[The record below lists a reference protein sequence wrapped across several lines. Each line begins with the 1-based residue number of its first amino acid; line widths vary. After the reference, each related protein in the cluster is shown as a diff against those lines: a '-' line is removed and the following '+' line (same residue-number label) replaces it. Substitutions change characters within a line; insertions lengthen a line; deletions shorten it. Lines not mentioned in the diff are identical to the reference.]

1 MLARRRLRQKEKR
14 KKRSIEATARDV
26 VQVELEL
33 WRRRIAEAKKESETR
48 RTHYEHQEGELRRLY
63 DNACKQLDKRRAT
76 LLATTSLIPY
86 TQTIQS
92 SNNFR
97 VPAALL
103 TLQARLCLH
112 VHCLCVHEELL
123 LRTKEQ
129 GWDTIAWMEDVSRHL
144 RLLTTEQISTL
155 RSQMQDEVN
164 LLQENIPEIQIP
176 EGIRRVLQEP
186 QVELALDQSNNEQ
199 VNAVH
204 DPSNFGGAS
213 GNANDRATTDA
224 TAGMGKQQPGA
235 DSKEESFMQ
244 FLQRYEQRKEH
255 QAAADQ
261 MRLAEF
267 RSRGNSEPGMRGTT
281 SNPYTARRAHVGK
294 RLKNYASKLFQNNS
308 NSRGGGGF
316 GGMDGSLHLE
326 DFPAPDSSNNIM
338 PNTIG
343 EESNSSL
350 ASVGGGAASEARQS
364 WIPFRRSGSVQM
376 TQSESNLDAG
386 WSLGSSLRGLR
397 KRGLRRSSGIDNM
410 ETQAEAGENS
420 SSSGS
425 SDGEPEEFE
434 NGQDGD
440 GSWGPSHQ
448 EVGGRTD
455 DSNAI
460 NADEKDDNNLG
471 EAPRIGDNNGE
482 DNGQT
487 QTNLPSASPLKS
499 RLKAPGIQKF
509 FESSRW

>member
-1 MLARRRLRQKEKR
+1 
-14 KKRSIEATARDV
+14 
-26 VQVELEL
+26 
-33 WRRRIAEAKKESETR
+33 
-48 RTHYEHQEGELRRLY
+48 
-63 DNACKQLDKRRAT
+63 
-76 LLATTSLIPY
+76 
-86 TQTIQS
+86 
-92 SNNFR
+92 
-97 VPAALL
+97 
-103 TLQARLCLH
+103 
-112 VHCLCVHEELL
+112 
-123 LRTKEQ
+123 
-129 GWDTIAWMEDVSRHL
+129 
-144 RLLTTEQISTL
+144 
-155 RSQMQDEVN
+155 
-164 LLQENIPEIQIP
+164 
-176 EGIRRVLQEP
+176 
-186 QVELALDQSNNEQ
+186 
-199 VNAVH
+199 
-204 DPSNFGGAS
+204 
-213 GNANDRATTDA
+213 
-224 TAGMGKQQPGA
+224 
-235 DSKEESFMQ
+235 
-244 FLQRYEQRKEH
+244 
-255 QAAADQ
+255 
-261 MRLAEF
+261 
-267 RSRGNSEPGMRGTT
+267 
-281 SNPYTARRAHVGK
+281 
-294 RLKNYASKLFQNNS
+294 
-308 NSRGGGGF
+308 
-316 GGMDGSLHLE
+316 MDGSLHLE

-425 SDGEPEEFE
+425 SNGEPEEFE